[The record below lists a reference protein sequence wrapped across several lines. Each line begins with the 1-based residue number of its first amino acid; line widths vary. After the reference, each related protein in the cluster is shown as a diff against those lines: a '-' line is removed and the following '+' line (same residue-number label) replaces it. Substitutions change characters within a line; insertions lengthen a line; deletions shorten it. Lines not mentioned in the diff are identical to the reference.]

1 MGSLYLFKYLLEFT
15 SKPGGE
21 SLDFPGKRGATNHTI
36 PRGLFILAAWVGG
49 MDRKREEIAEEEV
62 HGEKINEKLGKMLFI
77 LSSDWSTHFYY
88 DVTVQI

>member
-15 SKPGGE
+15 SKPGSE

-49 MDRKREEIAEEEV
+49 VDGGREERAEEEA
-62 HGEKINEKLGKMLFI
+62 HGKKTMKNYERCSLC
-77 LSSDWSTHFYY
+77 
-88 DVTVQI
+88 

>member
-36 PRGLFILAAWVGG
+36 PRGLFILAAWVGE
-49 MDRKREEIAEEEV
+49 MDREREEMAEEEV
-62 HGEKINEKLGKMLFI
+62 HGEKN
-77 LSSDWSTHFYY
+77 
-88 DVTVQI
+88 Q